1 MSNRDSKSELQVF
14 LTGLD
19 TACEQI
25 SKDYFY
31 FPVYSEKGTIYRE
44 RVYCYELYHQLRLA
58 LRRGFK
64 YVLSG
69 EVDKRMHPVLSEEGK
84 DKVIPDFLVH
94 VPATMDNLVVM
105 EVKSPNAK
113 IEGICKDIKTIRT
126 FINKMKYNYGII
138 LVYGQKEDVVKAF
151 EEKLNM
157 TSLNDDTNNKIILLW
172 HQIPNCRPIRYY
184 DPVGLREEEDIH
196 GNHKQKSN

>member
-1 MSNRDSKSELQVF
+1 MSNCDSKSELQVF

-69 EVDKRMHPVLSEEGK
+69 EVDKRMHPVLSKEGE
-84 DKVIPDFLVH
+84 DHVIPDFLVH
-94 VPATMDNLVVM
+94 VPATMKNLLVWKLKAQTLRLKVF
-105 EVKSPNAK
+105 V
-113 IEGICKDIKTIRT
+113 R
-126 FINKMKYNYGII
+126 I
-138 LVYGQKEDVVKAF
+138 LKPSGHLSTK
-151 EEKLNM
+151 
-157 TSLNDDTNNKIILLW
+157 
-172 HQIPNCRPIRYY
+172 
-184 DPVGLREEEDIH
+184 
-196 GNHKQKSN
+196 

>member
-1 MSNRDSKSELQVF
+1 MSNRDSKSELQIF

-25 SKDYFY
+25 PKDYFY

-69 EVDKRMHPVLSEEGK
+69 EVDKRMHPVLNLIREGLI
-84 DKVIPDFLVH
+84 DVH
-94 VPATMDNLVVM
+94 QKQTSFSCFHTFNLDHSV
-105 EVKSPNAK
+105 NF
-113 IEGICKDIKTIRT
+113 G
-126 FINKMKYNYGII
+126 YNRI
-138 LVYGQKEDVVKAF
+138 
-151 EEKLNM
+151 
-157 TSLNDDTNNKIILLW
+157 S
-172 HQIPNCRPIRYY
+172 RS
-184 DPVGLREEEDIH
+184 GL
-196 GNHKQKSN
+196 

>member
-1 MSNRDSKSELQVF
+1 VSNRDSKSELQVF

-69 EVDKRMHPVLSEEGK
+69 EVDKRMHPVLSKEGE
-84 DKVIPDFLVH
+84 DHVIPDFLVH
-94 VPATMDNLVVM
+94 VPATMKNLLVM

-113 IEGICKDIKTIRT
+113 IEGICKDVKIIRT
-126 FINKMKYNYGII
+126 FIDKMKYTYGII
-138 LVYGQKEDVVKAF
+138 LVYGQGERVIEAF
-151 EEKLNM
+151 KGKINKTL
-157 TSLNDDTNNKIILLW
+157 LNDDMKNKIKLLW
-172 HQIPNCRPIRYY
+172 HKEPNCRPIR
-184 DPVGLREEEDIH
+184 I
-196 GNHKQKSN
+196 Q